1 MAWEALDLPRGHHG
15 RAWLS
20 RRFNFWPRHRHDEL
34 ELNLVMR
41 GRTTYLV
48 GDRRVVLER
57 HTLFALF
64 PDQEHI
70 VIERSPDCQMWLA
83 VFAPALVRRHARG
96 ALGFLAR
103 GDPAIDGRWR
113 LPPAQARTLDAAF
126 VGAASARTVQGA
138 NAALAALLLLCGE
151 AMAASEQ
158 GERSAAV
165 HPAVERAA
173 RAIRENPG
181 LDGAALARAVG
192 LSRARLSR
200 MFKAQIGVALS
211 DFRARERLAGAL
223 ALVRA
228 GRRTLLDAALQAGY
242 GSYAQFHR
250 AVTRGLGVRPRE
262 LAALAEDGL
271 QIPP

>member
-1 MAWEALDLPRGHHG
+1 VPWEALDLPRGHHG

-20 RRFNFWPRHRHDEL
+20 RRFSYWPRHRHDEL

-70 VIERSPDCQMWLA
+70 VIERSPDCHMWLG
-83 VFAPALVRRHARG
+83 VFAPHLVRRHARG
-96 ALGFLAR
+96 ASAFLAAR
-103 GDPAIDGRWR
+103 DPDLDGRWR
-113 LPPAQARTLDAAF
+113 LDPGRARTLDAAF
-126 VGAASARTVQGA
+126 VAAGSARAAAAA
-138 NAALAALLLLCGE
+138 NAQLAGLLLLCAE
-151 AMAASEQ
+151 AMAATPA
-158 GERSAAV
+158 GERAAAV
-165 HPAVERAA
+165 HPAVERAV
-173 RAIRENPG
+173 RAIREQPA

-200 MFKAQIGVALS
+200 LFAAQVGVPLS
-211 DFRARERLAGAL
+211 AFRARERLAGAL
-223 ALVRA
+223 ALARA
-228 GRRTLLDAALQAGY
+228 GRQTLLAAALAAGY

-250 AVTRGLGVRPRE
+250 AVRRELGVSPRE
-262 LAALAEDGL
+262 LAALAEEDGGAGG
-271 QIPP
+271 